1 MPDETNP
8 PETYVYLSKTE
19 LKPKVRSQLTDE
31 MVVGRAWA
39 RIPRKW
45 VAQANDQMPAEQ
57 AENPPPPNM

>member
-1 MPDETNP
+1 M
-8 PETYVYLSKTE
+8 YLSKTE